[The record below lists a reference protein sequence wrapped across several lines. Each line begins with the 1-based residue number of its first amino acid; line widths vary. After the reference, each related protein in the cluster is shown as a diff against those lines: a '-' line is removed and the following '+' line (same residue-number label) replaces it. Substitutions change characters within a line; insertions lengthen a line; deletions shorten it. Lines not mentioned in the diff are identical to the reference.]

1 MCIVIPFSVAK
12 SYVLYTHIIRYKTW
26 SYINRKKKHVA
37 VDHCSNV
44 PDNINAFCG
53 EVQVVFIRS
62 LFSLFDFSHIMVHL

>member
-1 MCIVIPFSVAK
+1 MCIVIPFSVAE

-44 PDNINAFCG
+44 PDNIN
-53 EVQVVFIRS
+53 VVRYKWC
-62 LFSLFDFSHIMVHL
+62 L